1 MKVIDIKYLSLAY
14 YHDIKNRRYLKEK
27 SIRKQ
32 FVYEYLLQQFLGGKD
47 SFKDLEIK
55 SNFWIPSY
63 QNDSGI
69 FKEVEP
75 EYLDGYISLENINFA
90 ALVNSYLD

>member
-1 MKVIDIKYLSLAY
+1 VVDVKYFSLDY
-14 YHDIKNRRYLKEK
+14 FINSDNHRHLKEK

-32 FVYEYLLQQFLGGKD
+32 FVYEYLLQQFVGGND

-55 SNFWIPSY
+55 SEFWIPSC